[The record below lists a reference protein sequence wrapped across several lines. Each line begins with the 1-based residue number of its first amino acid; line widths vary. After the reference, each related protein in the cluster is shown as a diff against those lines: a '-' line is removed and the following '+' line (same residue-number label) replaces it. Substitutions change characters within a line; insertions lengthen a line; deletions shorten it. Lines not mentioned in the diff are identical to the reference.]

1 MDRKKNSAQEKSILK
16 DQVLPPT
23 SYSPLLGGRGGVVK
37 KKNKKKNNELQTPLL
52 LIRAEFQTSLWKD
65 KTWKYIRNKR
75 GNGHK
80 SICC

>member
-1 MDRKKNSAQEKSILK
+1 MDHMNNSAQDEPVLK
-16 DQVLPPT
+16 GQLPLCHH
-23 SYSPLLGGRGGVVK
+23 SPLWVGVK
-37 KKNKKKNNELQTPLL
+37 KKKINELQTPLL

-65 KTWKYIRNKR
+65 KTWKGIRNKR